1 MTATRRWALAAGL
14 GVICLGA
21 ARADSWLPACP
32 AAYVAPSGGYGL
44 S

>member
-1 MTATRRWALAAGL
+1 MTAARRWALAACLGL
-14 GVICLGA
+14 IGFGA